1 MYPLGRKQKFFSRNV
16 LLFSPKYET
25 STTASSYAVGLYLH
39 DSIES
44 GGFDFSKAAVLG
56 VIIGYRTTALFP
68 QNLPTVFPMLYR
80 NSDYLFSVRSGFQV
94 PLT

>member
-16 LLFSPKYET
+16 LLFSLKYET

-44 GGFDFSKAAVLG
+44 GGLDFSKAAVSILRHD
-56 VIIGYRTTALFP
+56 YFL
-68 QNLPTVFPMLYR
+68 LY
-80 NSDYLFSVRSGFQV
+80 DGFFYFAVVRQID
-94 PLT
+94 